1 MDDERGIDPVAVE
14 DRAAE
19 LKERTEL
26 KQREAEVQAW
36 GEAGLSRIEIADRV
50 GIAVATVDTYRAR
63 IKKRLRRCKQT
74 IEELDADD

>member
-1 MDDERGIDPVAVE
+1 MDDEREIDPVAVE

-36 GEAGLSRIEIADRV
+36 GEAGLSRTEIADRV